1 MAAFSCSAAVRALR
15 SESMKKMFV
24 IGAMALALGGCG
36 PTRGDSVFTG
46 AAVGGVA
53 GAVIGGAATGQP
65 GGALAGAAI
74 GAAAGAV
81 VGAAAAPVRCWY
93 DPYYGRVCQR
103 Y

>member
-1 MAAFSCSAAVRALR
+1 
-15 SESMKKMFV
+15 MKKVFL

-36 PTRGDSVFTG
+36 PTRGDRVFTG

-81 VGAAAAPVRCWY
+81 VGASAAPVRCWY

>member
-1 MAAFSCSAAVRALR
+1 MLL
-15 SESMKKMFV
+15 
-24 IGAMALALGGCG
+24 IGVMALALAGCG
-36 PTRGDSVFTG
+36 PTRSDSVFTG

-53 GAVIGGAATGQP
+53 GAVIGGAVTGQP

-74 GAAAGAV
+74 GAATGAA
-81 VGAAAAPVRCWY
+81 VGASAAPLRCWN